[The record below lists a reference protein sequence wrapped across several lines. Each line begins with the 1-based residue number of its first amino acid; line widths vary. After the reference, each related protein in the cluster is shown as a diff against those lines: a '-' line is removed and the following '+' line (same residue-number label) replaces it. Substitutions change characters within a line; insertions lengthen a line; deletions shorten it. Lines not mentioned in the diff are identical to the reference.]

1 MTEENSN
8 GDELKE
14 EAVSVE
20 EEHAEE
26 IEDEPVEELEEEPT
40 EELEEEPPEEEPE
53 LAAYLREEE
62 PAGKT
67 DKAKYWLLRGLS
79 DDEIAESKDLNP
91 NTVRMARGELVK
103 EGLLKKERKPAGGKQ
118 KTPSTALTSQAP
130 SRNLQVFAKGS
141 PPEAIIESISLPI
154 ELDGQAEGFEKGMK
168 FGMSQLV
175 LAVRIMQEL
184 SAIGLQQVRP
194 LIDMTR
200 SVREGEAAA
209 FKGGA
214 DEGALRAAQAMG
226 ATIMPMM
233 SEMQTAIANAGKG
246 SEADPVKAM
255 MVRTMEPMMKNLLGR
270 VVPGMRDEPPSGWSR
285 RTE

>member
-62 PAGKT
+62 PAG
-67 DKAKYWLLRGLS
+67 
-79 DDEIAESKDLNP
+79 N
-91 NTVRMARGELVK
+91 
-103 EGLLKKERKPAGGKQ
+103 AGGKQ

-214 DEGALRAAQAMG
+214 EEGAMKAAQAMG
-226 ATIMPMM
+226 STILPMM
-233 SEMQTAIANAGKG
+233 SEMQTAVINATKG
-246 SEADPVKAM
+246 SEADPMKAM

-270 VVPGMRDEPPSGWSR
+270 IVPGMRDEPPSGWSR
-285 RTE
+285 RSE